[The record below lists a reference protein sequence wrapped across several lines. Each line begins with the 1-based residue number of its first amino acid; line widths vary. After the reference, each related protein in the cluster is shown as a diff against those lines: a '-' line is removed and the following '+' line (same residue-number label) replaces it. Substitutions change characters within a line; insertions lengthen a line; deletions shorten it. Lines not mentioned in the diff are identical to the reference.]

1 MTDRSFPLP
10 SQIAAVPGAEGWE
23 AMYPYFSRFQ
33 PEDDQRF
40 WFYNSMHFPEVVPAF
55 DGITSEIPYTAIG
68 ANTAR
73 LFSFPTTMSIEYR
86 ILNGRVYITANPV
99 TDPARIEG
107 RLADFQERAGYYY
120 ANWDRLYGEWQQ
132 RIEALIAE
140 IEAVEVPELGDLDP
154 IEVITS
160 GRGFASNHF
169 LRENFH
175 RCIDLYSK
183 MWHHHTEFL
192 MLGYG
197 AYVVFFEFCKQAFP
211 EMGDQMVA
219 RMVAGMDVTMYRPD
233 DELKKLAALAV
244 ELDLGDLFV
253 EGAEPAK
260 VLSSLG
266 ERGEAGARWLAALE
280 AAKDP
285 WFNVSVGDGFY
296 HHHLS
301 WADDLTVPFAALPRY
316 VEQIAAGEDLT
327 RPTERLAQERD
338 RIADEYRAL
347 LGSDDEKGA
356 FDQMLGL
363 CRLVFPYIESHKF
376 YCEHWFT
383 TRFFQKIRAFG
394 TLLAERGVLLE
405 ADDVFHLRHV
415 EVEDALADVML
426 AWASGGTEL
435 GARHWQPIVAQRKR
449 ILETLS
455 GWSPPPA
462 LGAVPEALNDPAVK
476 MLWGITQETIETWLG
491 GEDDDGSTVRGYAAS
506 PGVVEG
512 IARVLLNVNDIGQI
526 REGEVLV
533 CPVTAP
539 SWGPVFGKI
548 AAAVSDIGGTMSHAA
563 IVARE
568 YGMPAVVG
576 TGVATTRIKTGD
588 RVRVDGG
595 PGGNPHDHALRPAL
609 PRRRDRRR
617 ADRRRQ
623 GRQPRRAVA
632 RRYPGASRV
641 RGDDGGL
648 PADRRAPHR
657 PRRADPRARGRARS
671 HGRRRARR
679 RHRGGAGG
687 AGVRAPTGGGRPGR
701 HRGVRGVVRGVR
713 RPHPAGRRP
722 VECDQRGQ
730 RGGQLRRAPG
740 HLPVGARRR
749 IGARARAPLLG
760 EPLQHR
766 VGDLPAAPWRPRDRP
781 RDGRRRPADGGRPQ
795 LRRDVHPQPPERRQV
810 RRRHRRQLGPG
821 LGSRQRRRHP
831 RLLRRQQ
838 GHG

>member
-1 MTDRSFPLP
+1 MSQPANDRSFPLP
-10 SQIAAVPGAEGWE
+10 SQIAPVPGAEGWE

-73 LFSFPTTMSIEYR
+73 LFSFPTTLGIDYR
-86 ILNGRVYITANPV
+86 IVHGRVYITANPV
-99 TDPARIEG
+99 TDPAKVEE
-107 RLADFQERAGYYY
+107 RLGHFQERAGFYY
-120 ANWDRLYGEWQQ
+120 ANWDSLYAGWQQ
-132 RIEALIAE
+132 RIEALIAD
-140 IEAVEVPELGDLDP
+140 IEAVEVPELGELDDLSVVT
-154 IEVITS
+154 EA
-160 GRGFASNHF
+160 RGFASNHF
-169 LRENFH
+169 LRERFH

-219 RMVAGMDVTMYRPD
+219 RMVAGIDVTMYRPD
-233 DELKKLAALAV
+233 DELKKLARLAV
-244 ELDLGDLFV
+244 EHDVADLFV
-253 EGAEPAK
+253 EGSEPDK
-260 VLSSLG
+260 VLAALA
-266 ERGEAGARWLAALE
+266 ERGEGGARWLAALE
-280 AAKDP
+280 EAKDP

-316 VEQIAAGEDLT
+316 VEQVRAGEDLT
-327 RPTERLAQERD
+327 RPTERLAEERD
-338 RIADEYRAL
+338 RIAGEYRAL
-347 LGSDDEKGA
+347 LGSEEEQAA
-356 FDQMLGL
+356 FDQMLGV
-363 CRLVFPYIESHKF
+363 CRMVFPYVEAHKF

-394 TLLAERGVLLE
+394 TLLAQRGVLAA

-426 AWASGGTEL
+426 AWASGSTEL
-435 GARHWQPIVAQRKR
+435 GARHWQPIVAERKR
-449 ILETLS
+449 IVEALS

-491 GEDDDGSTVRGYAAS
+491 GDDDESAVRGYAAS

-576 TGVATTRIKTGD
+576 TGMATARIRTGD
-588 RVRVDGG
+588 RVRVDG
-595 PGGNPHDHALRPAL
+595 D
-609 PRRRDRRR
+609 
-617 ADRRRQ
+617 
-623 GRQPRRAVA
+623 
-632 RRYPGASRV
+632 
-641 RGDDGGL
+641 
-648 PADRRAPHR
+648 
-657 PRRADPRARGRARS
+657 
-671 HGRRRARR
+671 
-679 RHRGGAGG
+679 
-687 AGVRAPTGGGRPGR
+687 
-701 HRGVRGVVRGVR
+701 RGVVTV
-713 RPHPAGRRP
+713 
-722 VECDQRGQ
+722 
-730 RGGQLRRAPG
+730 L
-740 HLPVGARRR
+740 
-749 IGARARAPLLG
+749 
-760 EPLQHR
+760 
-766 VGDLPAAPWRPRDRP
+766 
-781 RDGRRRPADGGRPQ
+781 
-795 LRRDVHPQPPERRQV
+795 
-810 RRRHRRQLGPG
+810 
-821 LGSRQRRRHP
+821 S
-831 RLLRRQQ
+831 
-838 GHG
+838 